1 MKRTIKARVDEEG
14 KEGEG
19 GGACGTVADTISL
32 SGHKAR
38 LPRRRHK
45 LDPIFEPSDRI
56 CALYPSS
63 GGTTSASFIMR
74 PDRCASL

>member
-14 KEGEG
+14 NEGG